1 MTGRLVKRSFAVFAG
16 FAFLAISASLMSVL
30 GRAAAS
36 AASPVTFT
44 DVSAAAGIRF
54 VHNNGAFGGKYLP
67 ETLGSGCA
75 FVDVDGDGWQ
85 DIFFVNSKSWP
96 GHGKAPS
103 YPALYRNNHDGTFTD
118 ITRQSGLAVEMYG
131 LGVAAA
137 DFDNDG
143 RIDLYVTALESN
155 HLFRNVGGGNGAD
168 FFQRRRVI
176 PRVIVKLDPRVGRAA
191 FGRGNFQP
199 PADRLFA
206 HRRMCAE
213 SDEHVE
219 RAGHRSDLPV
229 KRLKQ
234 KPDRRG
240 ARSIRHYKQDLFAAI
255 LLRRAGLGQNI
266 SHLFGAQGAA
276 RRGRL

>member
-1 MTGRLVKRSFAVFAG
+1 MEKMQNLRPAHAGKQIFVAARKANHLMRKNRPHDNHLVV
-16 FAFLAISASLMSVL
+16 VENQ
-30 GRAAAS
+30 
-36 AASPVTFT
+36 PVDFHRHIHRKK
-44 DVSAAAGIRF
+44 AAG
-54 VHNNGAFGGKYLP
+54 KP
-67 ETLGSGCA
+67 
-75 FVDVDGDGWQ
+75 
-85 DIFFVNSKSWP
+85 
-96 GHGKAPS
+96 
-103 YPALYRNNHDGTFTD
+103 
-118 ITRQSGLAVEMYG
+118 
-131 LGVAAA
+131 
-137 DFDNDG
+137 
-143 RIDLYVTALESN
+143 
-155 HLFRNVGGGNGAD
+155 RNVGGGNGAD

-191 FGRGNFQP
+191 LRRGNFQP

>member
-1 MTGRLVKRSFAVFAG
+1 MTRRQAPAATLSRGSTGSPRAGSLVLSLPKDSSRWG
-16 FAFLAISASLMSVL
+16 WGPSASAKAPAATPSRGHGDPRRGVSVSSRWGWGPSASAKKIRRVVLTVSLMYVATRM
-30 GRAAAS
+30 GADAAS
-36 AASPVTFT
+36 GVTFT

-155 HLFRNVGGGNGAD
+155 HLFRNVGGGKFVD
-168 FFQRRRVI
+168 VT
-176 PRVIVKLDPRVGRAA
+176 RAA
-191 FGRGNFQP
+191 GV
-199 PADRLFA
+199 AD
-206 HRRMCAE
+206 
-213 SDEHVE
+213 
-219 RAGHRSDLPV
+219 
-229 KRLKQ
+229 
-234 KPDRRG
+234 
-240 ARSIRHYKQDLFAAI
+240 
-255 LLRRAGLGQNI
+255 AGL
-266 SHLFGAQGAA
+266 
-276 RRGRL
+276 